1 MGCSHTTAQKSK
13 IAIFHLMARASMIAE
28 PQVLSLQGLNAPGA
42 NKMDQN
48 EYPNLDDLN
57 AKQRL
62 AVPLLA
68 AGNTAR
74 AVAKEIGVD
83 PQTLVAWGKLPQ
95 FHTAVQNEQ
104 RAIIA
109 KIRGRLRA
117 LGIKAV
123 TTIESILGDDT
134 APATARL
141 KAAEMVLKAMQIID
155 VPLPEPEQ
163 KTAAERMME
172 FHDDAVL
179 QAIQRAK
186 AAKPDAKALQPNVQ

>member
-1 MGCSHTTAQKSK
+1 
-13 IAIFHLMARASMIAE
+13 
-28 PQVLSLQGLNAPGA
+28 
-42 NKMDQN
+42 MDQN
-48 EYPNLDDLN
+48 EYPNLDGLT

-68 AGNTAR
+68 GGNTAR

-95 FHTAVQNEQ
+95 FHTAVQLEQ

-117 LGIKAV
+117 LGLKAV
-123 TTIESILGDDT
+123 ETIESILGDDE

-141 KAAEMVLKAMQIID
+141 KAAEMVLKSMQIID

-163 KTAAERMME
+163 KTTADRLAE
-172 FHDDAVL
+172 FNDDVILA
-179 QAIQRAK
+179 AIQRAK
-186 AAKPDAKALQPNVQ
+186 AAKPDPQSLPCNVQ